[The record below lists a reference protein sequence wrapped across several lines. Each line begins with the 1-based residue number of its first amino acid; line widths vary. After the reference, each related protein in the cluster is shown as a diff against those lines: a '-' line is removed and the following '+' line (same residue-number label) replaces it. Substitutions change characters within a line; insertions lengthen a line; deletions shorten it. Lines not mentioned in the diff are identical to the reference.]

1 LRSPSQ
7 TLSLKKPK
15 VPAFSLPRPSKI
27 SCDTKLMA
35 DRLTRLQQA
44 RDLLSAQPVEAMTQQ
59 EINAEIKA
67 YRQEQRFCGSFLTPT
82 LHCQA

>member
-1 LRSPSQ
+1 MLVTTIEI
-7 TLSLKKPK
+7 TLPDALAEEAKGAGLLSAEAIEDL
-15 VPAFSLPRPSKI
+15 LH
-27 SCDTKLMA
+27 TKLME

-67 YRQEQRFCGSFLTPT
+67 YRQEQRFAARS
-82 LHCQA
+82 

>member
-1 LRSPSQ
+1 VLVTTIEITLPDALAEEAKGAGLLSAEAIEDLLR
-7 TLSLKKPK
+7 
-15 VPAFSLPRPSKI
+15 
-27 SCDTKLMA
+27 TKLMT

-67 YRQEQRFCGSFLTPT
+67 YRQEHRFAARS
-82 LHCQA
+82 

>member
-1 LRSPSQ
+1 MTTIEITLPDALAEEAKGAGLLSAEAIEDLLR
-7 TLSLKKPK
+7 
-15 VPAFSLPRPSKI
+15 
-27 SCDTKLMA
+27 TKLMT

-67 YRQEQRFCGSFLTPT
+67 YRQEQRLAARS
-82 LHCQA
+82 